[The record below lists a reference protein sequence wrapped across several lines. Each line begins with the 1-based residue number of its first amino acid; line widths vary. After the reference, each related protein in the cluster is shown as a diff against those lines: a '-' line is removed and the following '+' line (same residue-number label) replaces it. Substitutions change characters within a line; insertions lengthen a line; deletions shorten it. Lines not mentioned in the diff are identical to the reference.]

1 MDWKEVRATA
11 RERMKG
17 FCRVCPSCDGRAC
30 SGEVPGM
37 GGLGT
42 GSAFRN
48 NITALDRV
56 RLNMR
61 LVHDVKHP
69 VTEATVLGLPLQMPV
84 LAAPVG
90 GVSYNMGDKLT
101 EEQYIE
107 AIVSG
112 CKEAGI
118 VACTGDGVPPLI
130 HESGFAAI
138 SKEQGWGIPFIKP
151 WDSEELDEKLLK
163 ASKTGCSAI
172 GMDIDAAGLITLAK
186 MGRPVAPKSPSELA
200 AIVRRVHDMGM
211 KFILKGVMT
220 KDDALI
226 ANRVGCDAIVVSNHG
241 GRVLDHTPGTAEVLP
256 GIAAL
261 VRGRMEILVDGGV
274 RNGVDILK
282 MLALGADAVM
292 LGRPFI
298 IAAMGGEGEGVRS
311 FAAMLHDQLVQAMLL
326 TGCESV
332 KEAGLRLVSLE
343 PACGGFAC

>member
-1 MDWKEVRATA
+1 MEMKEIRAQA

-17 FCRVCPSCDGRAC
+17 FCRVCPVCDGRAC
-30 SGEVPGM
+30 AGEVPGM

-48 NITALDRV
+48 NISALDRV

-61 LVHDVKHP
+61 LIHDVKHP
-69 VTEATVLGLPLQMPV
+69 STETVVLGLPLRMPV

-90 GVSYNMGDKLT
+90 GVAFNMGGQLT

-112 CKEAGI
+112 CKESGI
-118 VACTGDGVPPLI
+118 VGCTGDGVPPFI

-151 WDSEELDEKLLK
+151 WDSAELDEKLMK
-163 ASKTGCSAI
+163 ASRTGCSVI
-172 GMDIDAAGLITLAK
+172 GMDIDAAGLITLAR
-186 MGRPVAPKSPSELA
+186 MGRPVAPKSPAELA

-211 KFILKGVMT
+211 KFVLKGVMT
-220 KDDALI
+220 KEDALI
-226 ANRVGCDAIVVSNHG
+226 ASRVGCDGIVVSNHG
-241 GRVLDHTPGTAEVLP
+241 GRVLDHALGAAEVLP
-256 GIAAL
+256 GITSL
-261 VRGRMEILVDGGV
+261 VRGRMAILVDGGIRAEGQHLEHIHTV
-274 RNGVDILK
+274 
-282 MLALGADAVM
+282 ADAVL

-298 IAAMGGEGEGVRS
+298 IAAMGGEAEGVRT
-311 FAAMLHDQLVQAMLL
+311 FAATLHDELVQAMLL

-332 KEAGLRLVSLE
+332 RETGLRLVSLD
-343 PACGGFAC
+343 PACGAFAC